1 MKKINWNTIDI
12 QMKNLKLPL
21 TFIYNILQSQNKIE
35 DYHLS
40 LVIRYFLKNHTK
52 LTLEFPLFVMFNI
65 LDDSFIIT
73 KNVINEY
80 YSSIIKKIIFI
91 EIILNFKKSYPN
103 NKFWNSDINKQ
114 RLLLENLHLIFKAH
128 FDASLNGLNG
138 VIKLLSQL
146 KCKNNSIILHHTK
159 MRLSDSTKL
168 LGLDFLT
175 NNNILLISED
185 DFDKLSV
192 NNKIKYILYYY
203 TKVDKCFKLL
213 INIYDLLIIYDIK
226 IKQILL
232 PKPISINFTTIYSD
246 TDTEDMD
253 LLLN

>member
-1 MKKINWNTIDI
+1 MKKINWNTIDK

-103 NKFWNSDINKQ
+103 KKFWNSDINKQ
-114 RLLLENLHLIFKAH
+114 RVLLEN
-128 FDASLNGLNG
+128 
-138 VIKLLSQL
+138 
-146 KCKNNSIILHHTK
+146 
-159 MRLSDSTKL
+159 
-168 LGLDFLT
+168 
-175 NNNILLISED
+175 
-185 DFDKLSV
+185 
-192 NNKIKYILYYY
+192 
-203 TKVDKCFKLL
+203 
-213 INIYDLLIIYDIK
+213 
-226 IKQILL
+226 
-232 PKPISINFTTIYSD
+232 
-246 TDTEDMD
+246 
-253 LLLN
+253 